1 MEVLGRIVWAGF
13 WAIVAGFA
21 AFVLSVVLTV
31 QTDTCDPALYICDLA
46 PIAGIGFG
54 MLVGAIVAGI
64 TGWQIY
70 GRMGRGAPSDVAP
83 DV

>member
-13 WAIVAGFA
+13 WAIVAGLA
-21 AFVLSVVLTV
+21 GFVLSFVLTV
-31 QTDTCDPALYICDLA
+31 RTDTCDPTLYICDLA
-46 PIAGIGFG
+46 PLAGIGLG
-54 MLVGAIVAGI
+54 MVVGPIVAGI

-70 GRMGRGAPSDVAP
+70 RRMGRAPSSDVAP